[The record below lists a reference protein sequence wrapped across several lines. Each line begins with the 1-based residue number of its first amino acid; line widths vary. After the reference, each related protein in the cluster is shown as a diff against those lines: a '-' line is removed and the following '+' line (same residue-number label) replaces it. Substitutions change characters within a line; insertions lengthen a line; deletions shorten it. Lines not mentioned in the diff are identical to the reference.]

1 MPKIVIKEFEVDAN
15 PPLID
20 EGTWSVVVK
29 TLKQIINNRETR
41 RGPVNYLVKGRIR
54 TMELIQRGD
63 RIDRN
68 CLCKRY

>member
-41 RGPVNYLVKGRIR
+41 RGPVNYLVKGR
-54 TMELIQRGD
+54 
-63 RIDRN
+63 
-68 CLCKRY
+68 K